1 MTALF
6 GFFKL
11 HLEAD
16 GQQSPQVTASTQAR
30 RTPFLTKLKRS
41 PHLAAP
47 KKTIILSFIHLWF
60 SGMRQSFMIIDVFF
74 FMIHIFPFHIHSFMI
89 LGDEDDAVRYGW
101 VGKNSSV
108 LQDTVSATR
117 LLDEAVK
124 TEELEDILLGAK
136 GTRDLGR
143 SWLSTTHFEGQRNCG
158 PSPQPTIISK
168 CLLDLCINP
177 VRHIGYVGRSL
188 SGGSLGEW
196 LDQTHRCRFRQD
208 SWRNGL
214 KSRVWSKH
222 ATVATLKVCEGILGC

>member
-30 RTPFLTKLKRS
+30 HTPFLTKLKLS

-47 KKTIILSFIHLWF
+47 KNPSFTFIHLWF

-74 FMIHIFPFHIHSFMI
+74 FNDSHVPLSHSFI
-89 LGDEDDAVRYGW
+89 YDSWGW
-101 VGKNSSV
+101 GWCCQIWLSWQNSSG

-143 SWLSTTHFEGQRNCG
+143 SWLSTTHFEGQRNCR

-188 SGGSLGEW
+188 SGGSLGER

-214 KSRVWSKH
+214 KSRVCSKH